1 MTDQVSSVFLQDTH
15 SGSEVAAQLIDGITE
30 GHLDNVEEHWQ
41 RARVEGL
48 YRLKSEGVA
57 PKDWPQSWHWHW
69 RNKQQ
74 AVRGILAYRGFC
86 IVCDDRVQ
94 GLMQV
99 ITTLACRLPEQ
110 KGKPLV
116 YVDYLESAP
125 WNQAGFAE
133 TPRFKG
139 VGTVMLAAAV
149 QLSRDEGFRGRLGL
163 HSLPQSEPYYNR
175 LGMESLGPDPDKQGL
190 VYFEMTPQKAAEF
203 YP

>member
-1 MTDQVSSVFLQDTH
+1 MSDQVSNVFLQDTH
-15 SGSEVAAQLIDGITE
+15 TGSAVAAQLIDGITE
-30 GHLDNVEEHWQ
+30 PHLDDVEEHWQ
-41 RARVEGL
+41 QARVEGL
-48 YRLKSEGVA
+48 YRLKSEGIA
-57 PKDWPQSWHWHW
+57 PKDWPQSWHWDW
-69 RNKQQ
+69 RKKQQ
-74 AVRGILAYRGFC
+74 TVRGILACRSFC
-86 IVCDDRVQ
+86 IMCDGHVQ

-99 ITTLACRLPEQ
+99 MTTPVCLLPEQ

-116 YVDYLESAP
+116 YVDYLEGAP
-125 WNQAGFAE
+125 WNQAGFAK

-175 LGMESLGPDPDKQGL
+175 IGMESLGCDAAKQNL